1 MIEPG
6 DSEGLASGASVL
18 ASTAEGVLSD
28 EVLTHH
34 PNNRSA
40 ANDANNHDLEDD
52 IRLGSLMLDCRA

>member
-6 DSEGLASGASVL
+6 DSGGLASGASVL
-18 ASTAEGVLSD
+18 ASTAEGMLSV

-52 IRLGSLMLDCRA
+52 MRLAP